1 MHETRGKLTEYWDNL
16 ISNRLP
22 SYVHLSKL
30 EEEFKEHFSFLRWAF
45 KRIILPLAAAYILAG
60 ILLKTNVLSSLA
72 LALIIFLYSNFL
84 PDTDF
89 LMKET
94 KDKKQ
99 GSKWHEKYS
108 LLFFAPIIIYY
119 ILDGRK
125 KPIYTAKSKYFHNFK
140 TALIYGL
147 FLLIISLILWQQ
159 PLKIFILPLFGIL
172 GFSFHLM
179 VDGRIKNIF
188 RRTQPNKATKSF

>member
-1 MHETRGKLTEYWDNL
+1 MNATRNKLTEYWDNL
-16 ISNRLP
+16 IASRIP
-22 SYVHLSKL
+22 SYVRLSKL
-30 EEEFKEHFSFLRWAF
+30 EEEFKEHFNFLKWAF
-45 KRIILPLAAAYILAG
+45 KRIILPLAVAYILAG
-60 ILLKTNVLSSLA
+60 IFMKTNVLGSLA
-72 LALIIFLYSNFL
+72 LSLIVFLYSNFI

-99 GSKWHEKYS
+99 ESKWYEKYA
-108 LLFFAPIIIYY
+108 LLFFAPVIIYY

-125 KPIYTAKSKYFHNFK
+125 KPIYTTKSKCFHNFK
-140 TALIYGL
+140 TALVYGL

-188 RRTQPNKATKSF
+188 KRIHLN